1 MPDQIKKTAFKK
13 MQDGQLYTI
22 HPQTD
27 SDVVLIGQTSETL
40 TERLATLNQNINSGN
55 STALSD
61 AKAYTDTK
69 LADLVGG
76 ASADLDTLKE
86 LAEALGND
94 KNFSTT
100 VLTKISEKADAKHT
114 HTTEDITNFP
124 ESMKNPNNVTITLNG
139 GTSEGSN
146 KFTYDGSETK
156 TINITPASIGA
167 ATDTVFGAASSSA
180 NGTKGLVPAPQKGNQ
195 SAFLRGDG
203 TWAVPTNTDTKVTNT
218 LNNTAQAYITGTTT
232 ATTNTG
238 SQVFD
243 TEVYLGKTP
252 GSFHARTL
260 ESETLNATTGT
271 FDSVTVTN
279 GITGNASTATKL
291 ATPVNI
297 SLNGAVEG
305 TATSFDGS
313 SDIAIPVTSVD
324 ASKLTG
330 KIDISLLPHGAL
342 ERLVPVKDEAA
353 RKALTITDVQNG
365 DTVKVQDTG
374 LMYFVVDDTKLGTDE
389 YAKAFEEYTAG
400 LASSVE
406 WSGVQNKPETFT
418 PSAHNHTVSD
428 ITNFPESMK
437 NPNNVTITLNG
448 GVTEGDDKF
457 TYDGSSAKTID
468 ITADSIGAL
477 SENGG
482 TLNGTLMV
490 TEALSVDGDISAD
503 GVHVSSITGT
513 GNDGKVTIDGKLIL
527 NDDPSENLAAATKQ
541 YVDNTVAEKGGKMI
555 LSSTQPENLTEND
568 MWLQEL

>member
-61 AKAYTDTK
+61 AKVYTDTK